1 MFYTFGTGQ
10 TVQIRESSTGV
21 FISSFPSWL
30 NLCPVQTLRIYEQRT
45 HALRSCDT
53 LLVKPHKPVTSS
65 TIARWL
71 RTVLEKS
78 GIDISIFKAHSV
90 LGAAATAASMGGITI
105 KAADWSS
112 ESVFTKFYYKPTRDA
127 SFGEAVLSTSN
138 QATNNTVDIETEHSD
153 I

>member
-1 MFYTFGTGQ
+1 M
-10 TVQIRESSTGV
+10 S
-21 FISSFPSWL
+21 
-30 NLCPVQTLRIYEQRT
+30 CRIYEQRT

-53 LLVKPHKPVTSS
+53 LLIGTVKPHKPVTSS

-90 LGAAATAASMGGITI
+90 RGAAATAASTGGITTNDI
-105 KAADWSS
+105 LQAADWSS
-112 ESVFTKFYYKPTRDA
+112 ESVFTKFYHKPTRDV
-127 SFGEAVLSTSN
+127 SFGEAALSTSN
-138 QATNNTVDIETEHSD
+138 QATNDTVDIETEHSD